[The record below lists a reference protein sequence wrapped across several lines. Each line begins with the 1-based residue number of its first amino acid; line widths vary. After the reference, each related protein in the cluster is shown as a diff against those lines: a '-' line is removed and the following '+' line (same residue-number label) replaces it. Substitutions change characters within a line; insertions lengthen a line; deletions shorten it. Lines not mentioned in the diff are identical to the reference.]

1 MKERRFTPNVTG
13 SEKITTTK
21 NNRRLLRVKC
31 ASCGITKTR
40 FISGG
45 VSATQLLP
53 TPQGNGQE
61 GGNLFDFLKHLNP
74 KETYDAVK
82 KNKVPWVV
90 DFAKGFSLLK
100 DAFKPNPVSTKT
112 AKEMVAGYR
121 RDYAKYKRNGGSKS
135 YHNWLKDKGLIQK
148 PTF

>member
-1 MKERRFTPNVTG
+1 MKEKRFTPNVTG

-21 NNRRLLRVKC
+21 NNRRMLKVKC

-40 FISGG
+40 FL
-45 VSATQLLP
+45 SA
-53 TPQGNGQE
+53 QE
-61 GGNLFDFLKHLNP
+61 GGDLFDFLKHLNP

-90 DFAKGFSLLK
+90 DFSKGFSLLK
-100 DAFKPNPVSTKT
+100 DAFKPNLVSTKT
-112 AKEMVAGYR
+112 AKEMVAGYK
-121 RDYAKYKRNGGSKS
+121 RDYAKYKRNGGTKS
-135 YHNWLKDKGLIQK
+135 FKKWGLDKGIFQK

>member
-1 MKERRFTPNVTG
+1 MKEKRFTPNELG
-13 SEKITTTK
+13 SEKITTAR
-21 NNRRLLRVKC
+21 NNKRMLKVKC

-40 FISGG
+40 F
-45 VSATQLLP
+45 VSWVR
-53 TPQGNGQE
+53 E

-82 KNKVPWVV
+82 KNKVPWIV
-90 DFAKGFSLLK
+90 DFSKGFSLLK

-112 AKEMVAGYR
+112 AKEMVAGYK

>member
-1 MKERRFTPNVTG
+1 MKVYCVKEKRFTPNVTA

-21 NNRRLLRVKC
+21 NNRRMLKVKC

-40 FISGG
+40 FL
-45 VSATQLLP
+45 SA
-53 TPQGNGQE
+53 QE

-82 KNKVPWVV
+82 KNKVPWIV
-90 DFAKGFSLLK
+90 DFSKGFSLLK

-112 AKEMVAGYR
+112 AKEMVAGYK
-121 RDYAKYKRNGGSKS
+121 RDYVKYKRNGGSKS

>member
-1 MKERRFTPNVTG
+1 MKVYCVKEKRFTPNVTA

-21 NNRRLLRVKC
+21 NGRRLLRVKC

-40 FISGG
+40 F
-45 VSATQLLP
+45 VSAK
-53 TPQGNGQE
+53 E

-82 KNKVPWVV
+82 RNKVPWVV
-90 DFAKGFSLLK
+90 DFDKGFSLLK

-112 AKEMVAGYR
+112 AKERVAGYR
-121 RDYAKYKRNGGSKS
+121 RDYAKYKRDGGSKS
-135 YHNWLKDKGLIQK
+135 FHNWLKDKGLIQK

>member
-1 MKERRFTPNVTG
+1 MYRMDVYCVKEKRFTPNVSG
-13 SEKITTTK
+13 SETFATAK
-21 NNRRLLRVKC
+21 NGRRLLKVKC

-40 FISGG
+40 FVSG
-45 VSATQLLP
+45 V
-53 TPQGNGQE
+53 E

-135 YHNWLKDKGLIQK
+135 WHNWLKDKGLIQK

>member
-1 MKERRFTPNVTG
+1 MEIYCVKERRFTPNVTG

-21 NNRRLLRVKC
+21 NNRRMLKVKC

-40 FISGG
+40 FVSG
-45 VSATQLLP
+45 VNP
-53 TPQGNGQE
+53 TPQNGQE

-121 RDYAKYKRNGGSKS
+121 RDYAKYKRDGGSKS
-135 YHNWLKDKGLIQK
+135 FNNWLLDKGLAQK
-148 PTF
+148 PAF

>member
-1 MKERRFTPNVTG
+1 MKERRFTPNVSG

-21 NNRRLLRVKC
+21 NGRRLLRVKC

-40 FISGG
+40 F
-45 VSATQLLP
+45 VS
-53 TPQGNGQE
+53 GQE

-82 KNKVPWVV
+82 KNKVPLVI
-90 DFAKGFSLLK
+90 DFSKGFSLLK

-121 RDYAKYKRNGGSKS
+121 RDYAKYKRDGGSKS
-135 YHNWLKDKGLIQK
+135 WHNWLKDKGLIQK

>member
-1 MKERRFTPNVTG
+1 MKEKHFTPNVAG

-21 NNRRLLRVKC
+21 NNRRMLKVKC
-31 ASCGITKTR
+31 VSFGITKTR
-40 FISGG
+40 FLSG
-45 VSATQLLP
+45 VNP
-53 TPQGNGQE
+53 TPHGQE

-82 KNKVPWVV
+82 KNKVPWIV
-90 DFAKGFSLLK
+90 DFSKGFSLLK

>member
-1 MKERRFTPNVTG
+1 MKEKRFTPNVMG

-21 NNRRLLRVKC
+21 NGKKLLRVKC

-40 FISGG
+40 F
-45 VSATQLLP
+45 VS
-53 TPQGNGQE
+53 GQE

-100 DAFKPNPVSTKT
+100 DEFKPNPVSTKT

-121 RDYAKYKRNGGSKS
+121 RDYAKYKRNRGSKS
-135 YHNWLKDKGLIQK
+135 FHNWLKDKGLIQK

>member
-1 MKERRFTPNVTG
+1 MTG

-21 NNRRLLRVKC
+21 NNRRMLKVKC

-40 FISGG
+40 FL
-45 VSATQLLP
+45 SA
-53 TPQGNGQE
+53 QE
-61 GGNLFDFLKHLNP
+61 GGDLFDFLKHLNP

-90 DFAKGFSLLK
+90 DFSKGFSLLK
-100 DAFKPNPVSTKT
+100 DAFKPNLVSTKT
-112 AKEMVAGYR
+112 AKEMVAGYK
-121 RDYAKYKRNGGSKS
+121 RDYAKYKRNGGTKS
-135 YHNWLKDKGLIQK
+135 FKKWGLDKGIFQK

>member
-1 MKERRFTPNVTG
+1 MVKTYCVREKRVTDCIPG
-13 SEKITTTK
+13 SEHTVQTK
-21 NNRRLLRVKC
+21 NGRLMLKC
-31 ASCGITKTR
+31 ICKSCGITKTR
-40 FISGG
+40 F
-45 VSATQLLP
+45 VKA
-53 TPQGNGQE
+53 QE

-90 DFAKGFSLLK
+90 DFSKGFSLLK

-112 AKEMVAGYR
+112 AKERVAGYR
-121 RDYAKYKRNGGSKS
+121 REYAKYKRNGGTKS
-135 YHNWLKDKGLIQK
+135 FTKWGLDKGILQK

>member
-1 MKERRFTPNVTG
+1 MEIYCVKERRFTPNVTG
-13 SEKITTTK
+13 SEKITTTR
-21 NNRRLLRVKC
+21 NGRRLLRVKC

-40 FISGG
+40 FVSG
-45 VSATQLLP
+45 VYP
-53 TPQGNGQE
+53 TPQSGTAQE
-61 GGNLFDFLKHLNP
+61 GGNLFDFLKHFNP

-82 KNKVPWVV
+82 RNKVPCVV

-112 AKEMVAGYR
+112 AKEIVAGYR
-121 RDYAKYKRNGGSKS
+121 RDYAKYKRDGGSKS
-135 YHNWLKDKGLIQK
+135 FHNWLKDKGLIQK

>member
-1 MKERRFTPNVTG
+1 MKERLFTPNVPG

-21 NNRRLLRVKC
+21 NNRRMLKVKC

-40 FISGG
+40 FVSG
-45 VSATQLLP
+45 VNP
-53 TPQGNGQE
+53 TPQSGQE

-121 RDYAKYKRNGGSKS
+121 REYAKYKRDGGTKS
-135 YHNWLKDKGLIQK
+135 FKKWGLDKGILQK